1 MIEPRQASS
10 MTFGNQDIYIGPG
23 AEQLDP
29 RRAME
34 ADLVGRIQAGDQ
46 TAFRNLVERHQSK
59 VFSVIHGIL
68 RNREDTEDVAQQ
80 VFTKVYFGI
89 RNFDGRCLLTTW
101 ICKIAINESYSHL
114 RRMRGKLAHE
124 AEPCEYETPG
134 SEPAADKIT
143 ANRDYLNKL
152 LARIPEEER
161 MLLILKEVNG
171 HSIGELSGMTGLS
184 ESALKIKLFRARH
197 KLVQAADR
205 LSHRN

>member
-1 MIEPRQASS
+1 
-10 MTFGNQDIYIGPG
+10 
-23 AEQLDP
+23 

-114 RRMRGKLAHE
+114 RKIRSKLAHE
-124 AEPCEYETPG
+124 TEPFEFETSGHEPG
-134 SEPAADKIT
+134 ADTTT
-143 ANRDYLNKL
+143 ANRDY
-152 LARIPEEER
+152 
-161 MLLILKEVNG
+161 
-171 HSIGELSGMTGLS
+171 
-184 ESALKIKLFRARH
+184 
-197 KLVQAADR
+197 
-205 LSHRN
+205 